1 MTESPFRVFA
11 AFLGLSF
18 RADHRGAWGTLLMF
32 ILRPFTAIGFA
43 LGLAVMTADLLDGD
57 YPTAIAAAC
66 AACVLLVAQVA
77 SGSISLSISGRMVD
91 RTGRLVDRE
100 VQQMLYGAPTLEHL
114 HDPDVLDKLEVIRAE
129 RPRLTE
135 GADVTGLIT
144 GTLLRLVCVTVIA
157 VLATPWLLLVP
168 VGALISYFCTIR
180 AERARHKGQDA
191 AAEAARLQ
199 QEYFAIGT
207 DGVYQDELLISGGWR
222 FARDQHVA
230 WGQRAERARSRGIGI
245 GLAWSTLSVL
255 IMTAAFGAG
264 FYPLVSSLRAGTTS
278 VSAGLAAI
286 LLLSNV
292 TVQISALM
300 RYLSA
305 LSDSLRATRILM
317 QVRFAL
323 TPDKLRSQIEHSQ
336 HSDQK
341 LVLRS
346 VSYRYPAGDSP
357 AIGPVDLTL
366 RPGTVYALVGEN
378 GSGKSTLVHVLA
390 GMLRPTRG
398 HMRPDAD
405 MTTSLVAQDFA
416 RLEFPLQDA
425 IRLGDIR
432 PDAAGFTAA
441 MAGSGL
447 DTYLDKGELSPQTPL
462 GTSLPGG
469 RELSG
474 GQWQR
479 VAIGRG
485 LFRSDAVLLLL
496 DEPTSAI
503 DPLAENELLT
513 VFAHWAHR
521 VVEAVG
527 GVAVIVTHRMSL
539 AKEVDQVIL
548 MKDGQ
553 ILAVAPHD
561 ELLSVPEYERLY
573 GTQQR
578 AYIGAPSDDGAGS

>member
-11 AFLGLSF
+11 AFLALSF
-18 RADHRGAWGTLLMF
+18 RADRRGAWGTLLMF

-43 LGLAVMTADLLDGD
+43 LGLAVMMADLLDGD
-57 YPTAIAAAC
+57 YATAIAAAC
-66 AACVLLVAQVA
+66 AACVMLIAQVA

-100 VQQMLYGAPTLEHL
+100 VQQMLYSAPTLEHL
-114 HDPDVLDKLEVIRAE
+114 HDPATLDKLEVIRAE

-135 GADVTGLIT
+135 GADVTGLIA

-168 VGALISYFCTIR
+168 FGALISYLCTIR

-207 DGVYQDELLISGGWR
+207 DGVYRDELLISGGWR

-230 WGQRAERARSRGIGI
+230 WSQRAERARSRGIGL

-255 IMTAAFGAG
+255 IMTAAFGTG

-278 VSAGLAAI
+278 VSAGFAAI

-323 TPDKLRSQIEHSQ
+323 TPDKPGSQSEQSQ
-336 HSDQK
+336 HSDQE

-378 GSGKSTLVHVLA
+378 GSGKSTLVHILA
-390 GMLRPTRG
+390 GLLRPTSG
-398 HMRPDAD
+398 HMHPDAD

-416 RLEFPLQDA
+416 RLEFPLKDA
-425 IRLGDIR
+425 IRLGDTR
-432 PDAAGFTAA
+432 PDAARFAGA

-447 DTYLDKGELSPQTPL
+447 ATFLDKGELSPQTPL
-462 GTSLPGG
+462 GTSLSGG

-513 VFAHWAHR
+513 VFAQWARR
-521 VVEAVG
+521 VIEAVG

-561 ELLSVPEYERLY
+561 DLLSVPEYERLY
-573 GTQQR
+573 GAQRR
-578 AYIGAPSDDGAGS
+578 AYIGVPPDDGSGS